1 MFFLVYSS
9 RHSHVSLS
17 LSFPSRPSGPAK
29 IWPPETLGG
38 AANRSRSGVS
48 LARRE
53 GTTRTTAG
61 VASDHEALS
70 RGDSSGGLPRGA
82 RPRPRPRPLR
92 RGAVYA
98 TEELGADR
106 GHRSHVGY
114 DGGERG
120 WGHGDEILR
129 GHHRRFAQG
138 GRPPPR
144 LERAGGDAVGPCRQ
158 AKCEFTF
165 QVCLFGFL
173 VLLLVF

>member
-1 MFFLVYSS
+1 M
-9 RHSHVSLS
+9 SLS
-17 LSFPSRPSGPAK
+17 LSLSLPALLLAPQRSGPPKRWAG
-29 IWPPETLGG
+29 PPD
-38 AANRSRSGVS
+38 RSRSGVS
-48 LARRE
+48 RARRE

-70 RGDSSGGLPRGA
+70 RGDSSGGVPRGA

-92 RGAVYA
+92 LGAVYA

-173 VLLLVF
+173 FSVLLVF